1 MLDWEDPNAAPIG
14 SEFICT
20 SITAGGL
27 TPSSLEAYEEGFD
40 YMRFHDARRGGYSA
54 LEVTSDYFRCDFQL
68 VDNMKQADSG
78 VSHLATWVTERGNP
92 GVQEG

>member
-1 MLDWEDPNAAPIG
+1 
-14 SEFICT
+14 
-20 SITAGGL
+20 
-27 TPSSLEAYEEGFD
+27 
-40 YMRFHDARRGGYSA
+40 MRFHDARRGGYSA

-68 VDNMKQADSG
+68 VDNMKQVDSG